1 MPKKKALRLPL
12 YDLKQKFTTLS
23 GTSYYSTGDPVD
35 NLILW
40 ARAATKGA
48 VPTTAIDDSGN
59 DHTVVFNDSS
69 GGGGAN
75 NQVASSSPF
84 ENRSFAN
91 LRAPVRFPKSALP
104 YVNVTDADDLSFGD
118 GDEDGDSDFTMAS
131 WMLFTSGSA
140 TAYIMSKSTEYEFL
154 YHDGDLTGSVID
166 SSATAQLSFR
176 TSLGSAVNVGKWHHL
191 AFTYDASAHS
201 SSRGKL
207 YLDGNYMSG
216 SCTYVGTYVGMEPS
230 SNDLTI
236 ANNQNNQAVEFF
248 DAAIWNKVLADQEI
262 NALYNIVGGLKDP
275 VKRREYITS
284 TGITSLPPR
293 PYLNMIDNETGS
305 YPSISRLGDKRTGV
319 YSSSFND
326 TKVMDFQQIGKG
338 TGPLSGDIVLG
349 VQLPQ
354 GSQYSGSLVTA
365 VNSLP
370 DLKLEQGSGANTNVV
385 PGISDAR
392 VRFTPGE
399 DYTPYTEHRQFAVDK
414 KAKITGLKQ
423 SFPDHQ
429 APDPF
434 YATGSSV
441 EEVGF
446 GFDQPLWAK
455 TKIEIDITPTVP
467 TVITFSTGSAY
478 TESANL
484 YGTRGGINSGL
495 AYYNFDHKRW
505 EIHGDFYSGSN
516 VDYFSMV
523 PIHITGSMLAFSP
536 SYPDSNGD
544 LTKIKDGHPTDV
556 AGFPY
561 AKKFNPTGS
570 QQIDVSSLTKYPFL
584 VEKMEY
590 EFSGSMPYLLQAGGS
605 RNNILTFFIM
615 NEPGYNLP
623 GNVPGSIERVMTGAF
638 PGARSRFTVNGY
650 GTFEKIFTQ
659 SQVVDRVRDLV
670 TYSMVSL
677 FRTEDTPARSRER
690 DLNILIDSIDN
701 IPTGTFV
708 LSASVRAPLPST
720 GMGILQP
727 RASGF
732 IVNTARIQN
741 NFGGRNGLAL
751 ADNGVMISP
760 RSFTD
765 VVSTRIPSGAFTFSP
780 GGRNLKIPLDEKAS
794 EVSPYMIFPGDKL
807 TFGWANQQSPGT
819 GTGLMQNPIEAEIA
833 GHGPPAGGTD
843 DLNREDGRLTISP
856 GAGKLVLYGSMIRGG
871 REFHMGLNQHLTSLA
886 IHEDVQSTDMY
897 GNGYCL
903 DQFDNDYR
911 FSLSGSY
918 VDDVTVELDDPRRP
932 PIAGARIDKVAKSV
946 LAGFAGTTGSL
957 LRGVRLPDPNER
969 YYDSLFPDAS
979 VIASANGK
987 SFVQSVGAEIVDSAG
1002 TVNALLY
1009 PLGDV
1014 AGAGVDSTR
1023 NDKVW
1028 PRSYPF
1034 EIRYGGNDLERVPG
1048 VNAQRSTNPLNS
1060 GAQQKALQTANLA
1073 VILGK
1078 RFKSTAG
1085 DENAQRMYVNIDYES
1100 SSAAVALPDRKQNK
1114 TFLKAFYGF
1123 GDSGDSNL
1131 PIITNLEDTN
1141 TAQTKAGSEV
1151 QIRGF
1156 KYGLISAL
1164 PTYTSCIFRRDHYG
1178 QFRDMLEQRPFTAV
1192 QKFQYPAQ
1200 EGGEIVVGGQKSA
1213 CVSIAFKKAV
1223 AISNTDVQI
1232 QGFTSDDLTQIENNA
1247 VGPRGIWNSTAN
1259 IDTYSRT
1266 NRPFYDVVP
1275 LNTSGSIDP
1284 GTVDASLLFELGGF
1298 TGA

>member
-1 MPKKKALRLPL
+1 MPKKKPLRLPL

-23 GTSYYSTGDPVD
+23 GSTYYSAGNPSD

-40 ARAATKGA
+40 ARAATKDA

-59 DHTVVFNDSS
+59 GHTVTFN
-69 GGGGAN
+69 GASTAGDT
-75 NQVASSSPF
+75 NQVAKSSPF
-84 ENRSFAN
+84 EHINLAN
-91 LRAPVRFPKSALP
+91 LRTPVRFPKSAAP
-104 YVNVTDADDLSFGD
+104 FVKVNDADDLSFGN
-118 GDEDGDSDFTMAS
+118 GAEDGDADFTMAS

-154 YHDGDLTGSVID
+154 YHDGALTGSVID
-166 SSATAQLSFR
+166 TSATAQLSFR
-176 TSLGSAVNVGKWHHL
+176 TSLGSSVNVNKWHHL
-191 AFTYDASAHS
+191 AFTYDASVHS

-207 YLDGNYMSG
+207 YLDGRYMSG
-216 SCTYVGTYVGMEPS
+216 SCTYAGTYVGMEPS
-230 SNDLTI
+230 ANILSI
-236 ANNQNNQAVEFF
+236 ANNQNNQPVEFF
-248 DAAIWNKVLADQEI
+248 DAAIWNKVLSAGDL
-262 NALYNIVGGLKDP
+262 NALYNIKGGLKDP
-275 VKRREYITS
+275 IKRREYITS
-284 TGITSLPPR
+284 TGITSLPVR

-305 YPSISRLGDKRTGV
+305 YPSTYRLGDKRTGA

-326 TKVMDFQQIGKG
+326 TKVIDFQQIGKG

-399 DYTPYTEHRQFAVDK
+399 NYTPYTEHRQFAVDK
-414 KAKITGLKQ
+414 KAKITGLKT
-423 SFPDHQ
+423 SYPNHRG
-429 APDPF
+429 PDPF
-434 YATGSSV
+434 YATGSAV

-455 TKIEIDITPTVP
+455 TKIEIDITPTIP
-467 TVITFSTGSAY
+467 TVITFSTGSTY

-495 AYYNFDHKRW
+495 SYYNFDHKRW

-536 SYPDSNGD
+536 SYPASDAD
-544 LTKIKDGHPTDV
+544 LLKIKDGHPTDI

-590 EFSGSMPYLLQAGGS
+590 EFSGSMPFLGQAGAS
-605 RNNILTFFIM
+605 RSNIMTFFIM

-623 GNVPGSIERVMTGAF
+623 GDVPGSIERVMTGAF
-638 PGARSRFTVNGY
+638 PGARSGFTVNGY
-650 GTFEKIFTQ
+650 GTFSKIFTQ

-677 FRTEDTPARSRER
+677 FASEGTPARIRER
-690 DLNILIDSIDN
+690 DLNIPITSIAN

-727 RASGF
+727 RAEAYL
-732 IVNTARIQN
+732 IHTARIQN
-741 NFGGRNGLAL
+741 NFGGRNGMAL

-765 VVSTRIPSGAFTFSP
+765 VVASRIPSGSFTFTP
-780 GGRNLKIPLDEKAS
+780 DGRNLKIPLDEKQS

-819 GTGLMQNPIEAEIA
+819 GIGLMQNPIEAEIA
-833 GHGPPAGGTD
+833 GHGPQAGTA
-843 DLNREDGRLTISP
+843 EDGRFTVSP

-871 REFHMGLNQHLTSLA
+871 TEFHMGLNQHLTSLA

-911 FSLSGSY
+911 FALSGSY

-957 LRGVRLPDPNER
+957 FRGVRLPDPNER

-979 VIASANGK
+979 LIAAANGK
-987 SFVQSVGAEIVDSAG
+987 SFVQSVASEIVEAAG

-1014 AGAGVDSTR
+1014 AGSGVDSAR
-1023 NDKVW
+1023 RDQVW

-1034 EIRYGGNDLERVPG
+1034 DIRYGGNDLERVPG

-1060 GAQQKALQTANLA
+1060 GAQQKLVETANLA
-1073 VILGK
+1073 VIFGK
-1078 RFKSTAG
+1078 RFSSVGSGGEDT
-1085 DENAQRMYVNIDYES
+1085 ERMYVNLDYVS
-1100 SSAAVALPDRKQNK
+1100 STSAIALPDRKQNK

-1141 TAQTKAGSEV
+1141 TTQTKAGSEV

-1178 QFRDMLEQRPFTAV
+1178 QFRDMLEQRPFTAI

-1200 EGGEIVVGGQKSA
+1200 EGGELVVGGQKSA
-1213 CVSIAFKKAV
+1213 CVSVAFKKAV
-1223 AISNTDVQI
+1223 AISNTDVQL

-1275 LNTSGSIDP
+1275 LNTSGSVDP
-1284 GTVDASLLFELGGF
+1284 GNKDASLLFELGGF